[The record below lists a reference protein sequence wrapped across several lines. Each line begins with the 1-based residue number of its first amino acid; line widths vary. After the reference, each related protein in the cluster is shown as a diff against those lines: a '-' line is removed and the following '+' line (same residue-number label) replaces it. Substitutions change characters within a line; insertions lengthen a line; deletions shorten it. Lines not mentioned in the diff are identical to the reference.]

1 MILSAVLAI
10 LLYIHTYENTASPQK
25 ADIIEAMSCVD
36 YMWFLDHQSSNSEPL
51 APMNSWHTQE
61 SQICVLGTL
70 WSDLWLKVWRFAVFC
85 KYVCHT
91 EKVGEHRSINV
102 DHINGV
108 HIFNGPSSPE
118 SPFSTVGLFGI
129 FGHFWHSAIIH
140 TYVKKYCFSENGRHL
155 RPNVVHTLYVVPR
168 YSIQ

>member
-1 MILSAVLAI
+1 MILSAVLVI
-10 LLYIHTYENTASPQK
+10 LLYIHTYENTAFPQK

-70 WSDLWLKVWRFAVFC
+70 WSDLWLKVWGFAVFC
-85 KYVCHT
+85 KCVCHT

-129 FGHFWHSAIIH
+129 FLPFLAFGHYTYICKKILLFWEWQTSTTQCR
-140 TYVKKYCFSENGRHL
+140 TYTICG
-155 RPNVVHTLYVVPR
+155 P
-168 YSIQ
+168 